1 VKYVDAG
8 YVICLT
14 VLFLYAVG
22 LVLRRRRLARAVA
35 VAERPV
41 LEGAVPDDLRPGF
54 SGPDGN
60 GSGTGRPEGGL

>member
-22 LVLRRRRLARAVA
+22 LVLRRRRLARAVVA
-35 VAERPV
+35 AERPV
-41 LEGAVPDDLRPGF
+41 T
-54 SGPDGN
+54 DGN